1 METNDEPESFESV
14 SINPEDKVNKLSHVC
29 IFADCKKG
37 KRGGSEY
44 CNHHR
49 KIGEEG
55 RKKLKLKLENNN
67 LRKKKKSQ
75 PSIIIDP
82 YEMDISNIIDP
93 YEMDLSNI
101 DLEPDKHTNLSFGI
115 MFILFSFMSFIIAI
129 ESDDGICG
137 MLGMFSFVIGSIF
150 SLSATEGK
158 KDIAIFFIVIC
169 GFFLL
174 LFAFMI
180 DSMFSSR
187 GCFGVCGL
195 SGWGGP

>member
-1 METNDEPESFESV
+1 MSLSPWNLCPSIQRIKSTNCPMYVFSL
-14 SINPEDKVNKLSHVC
+14 I
-29 IFADCKKG
+29 A
-37 KRGGSEY
+37 KREKEVVL
-44 CNHHR
+44 NTVTI
-49 KIGEEG
+49 IGRLRRG
-55 RKKLKLKLENNN
+55 QKKLNLELENNN
-67 LRKKKKSQ
+67 LRKKKKSP

-93 YEMDLSNI
+93 YEMDISNI
-101 DLEPDKHTNLSFGI
+101 DIEPDKHTNLSFGI
-115 MFILFSFMSFIIAI
+115 MFFLFSFMSFIIAI

-137 MLGMFSFVIGSIF
+137 MLGMFSFVIGFIF

-158 KDIAIFFIVIC
+158 KDIVIFFIVIC

-180 DSMFSSR
+180 DSMFSSG

>member
-1 METNDEPESFESV
+1 MEANNKPEPLEYM

-55 RKKLKLKLENNN
+55 RKKLNLELKNNN
-67 LRKKKKSQ
+67 VRRKKKSQ
-75 PSIIIDP
+75 PSIITDP
-82 YEMDISNIIDP
+82 YEMDISNI
-93 YEMDLSNI
+93 
-101 DLEPDKHTNLSFGI
+101 DLESDKHTNLSLGI
-115 MFILFSFMSFIIAI
+115 MFLLFSFLSFIIAI
-129 ESDDGICG
+129 ESDDSICG
-137 MLGMFSFVIGSIF
+137 MLGMFSFVIGFIF
-150 SLSATEGK
+150 SLSATSGK
-158 KDIAIFFIVIC
+158 KDIAIFFIVVC
-169 GFFLL
+169 VFFLL
-174 LFAFMI
+174 LYAFMI
-180 DSMFSSR
+180 DSMFSSG